1 MKNIETAPLVLIPP
15 VFEPFKTKST
25 YGSIK
30 DSMSYRVLN
39 PIGQIEHTLGDFT
52 IEYTPQGY
60 KVSDTYDFNN
70 DQGKYLN
77 RKNSEGNGYVGIRR
91 KAGRYAHTDSM
102 PNVYKMRYNI
112 NRKVNHW

>member
-1 MKNIETAPLVLIPP
+1 
-15 VFEPFKTKST
+15 
-25 YGSIK
+25 
-30 DSMSYRVLN
+30 MSYRVLN